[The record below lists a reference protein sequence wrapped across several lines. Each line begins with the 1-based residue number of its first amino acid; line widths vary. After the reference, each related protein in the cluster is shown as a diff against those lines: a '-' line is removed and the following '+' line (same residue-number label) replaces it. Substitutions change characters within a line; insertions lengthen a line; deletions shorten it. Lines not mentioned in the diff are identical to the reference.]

1 MRWFVIMMLFLLGT
15 ASAHAWQPHLSGDAN
30 APQTL
35 LAVDKKNQNFLIF
48 SNRSPL
54 RQEQAWQCTTG
65 KVQGDKLVEGD
76 FKTPEG
82 VYFLEKMIYGEHLPF
97 DLYGK
102 MAFTLNYP
110 NPVDRINQKTGHSIW
125 IHGRGKKVIP
135 NDTEGCVAMDME
147 YMLALENMVDL
158 GKTPVIIADNL
169 SWEPAETASENSRKI
184 VEKSF
189 QWAREWQRKSD
200 KYFDYYDPVLFA
212 ESSGLDFN
220 RFMTHKKKLFR
231 QYPWM
236 DVYTEKPRVIKGPDY
251 WVSYFGQVFKA
262 PGFYSVGVKRL
273 YWKHS
278 DKGVFKIVGE
288 EWRSY
293 PKDSLEQKYLATR
306 KDELQ
311 KVINQW
317 KKSWLR
323 ADIEEYSEFYYH
335 NARQDN
341 LKGLQA
347 ITAHKRDIWGRG
359 LLPEAIDFGEI
370 RISST
375 DQGYKA
381 EFLQKYENRT
391 GYSDYGLKT
400 LIMIPF
406 EGDWLIKSE
415 TWSEIS

>member
-1 MRWFVIMMLFLLGT
+1 MILLLIGV
-15 ASAHAWQPHLSGDAN
+15 ASAHAWQPHLTGDVN

-35 LAVDKKNQNFLIF
+35 LAVDKENQNFLIF

-54 RQEQAWQCTTG
+54 SKEQAWQCTTG
-65 KVQGDKLVEGD
+65 KVQGDKVVEGD

-82 VYFLEKMIYGEHLPF
+82 VYFLERMIAGDHLPF

-147 YMLALENMVDL
+147 YMLALEDMVNL

-169 SWEPAETASENSRKI
+169 SWESAETASQDSRKI
-184 VEKSF
+184 VEKSL
-189 QWAREWQRKSD
+189 QWAREWQNRSV
-200 KYFDYYDPVLFA
+200 KYFEYYDQVLFA
-212 ESSGLDFN
+212 KSSGQSFTVFQN
-220 RFMTHKKKLFR
+220 HKKRLFS

-236 DVYTEKPRVIKGPDY
+236 DVYIEYPRVLKGPDY

-262 PGFYSVGVKRL
+262 PGFFSVGVKRL
-273 YWKHS
+273 YWKE
-278 DKGVFKIVGE
+278 DDDGIFKIVGE
-288 EWRSY
+288 EWRYY
-293 PKDSLEQKYLATR
+293 PEDYLEEKYLASR

-311 KVINQW
+311 RVIIRW
-317 KKSWLR
+317 KNAWLN
-323 ADIEEYSEFYYH
+323 ADVEQYRDFYH
-335 NARQDN
+335 KDARQDKLN
-341 LKGLQA
+341 GLQA

-359 LLPEAIDFGEI
+359 LLPETIDLGEI

-381 EFLQKYENRT
+381 EFLQKYQSRA

-400 LIMIPF
+400 LIMTPF